1 VRIVLAEDSAL
12 VREGLVRLLGDAG
25 EDVVAAV
32 ADGNALV
39 EAAIEHRP
47 DLAIVDVRMPPT
59 YTDEGA
65 RAATRLRAEIP
76 GLAVLILSQDIEPA
90 LLEISRGAGGFG
102 YLLKDRVLD
111 VSAFMST
118 VRRVALGGRAVDPEV
133 VAALVSAEEH
143 VATLEEL
150 SGREREILGLMAE
163 GLTNA
168 GIARRL
174 VLGERTVET
183 HVSSILLKLGI
194 TTTPDDHRRVQAVIA
209 YLRAAR

>member
-111 VSAFMST
+111 VTAFMST

-133 VAALVSAEEH
+133 VAALVSAQEH
-143 VATLEEL
+143 VATLEDL
-150 SGREREILGLMAE
+150 SDRERQILGLMAE

-194 TTTPDDHRRVQAVIA
+194 TSTPDDHRRVQAVIA

>member
-1 VRIVLAEDSAL
+1 MRVVVAEDSAL
-12 VREGLVRLLGDAG
+12 VREGLVRLLRDAHV
-25 EDVVAAV
+25 DVVAAV
-32 ADGNALV
+32 ADGRALV
-39 EAAIEHRP
+39 AAAIEQRP
-47 DLAIVDVRMPPT
+47 DLVIVDVRMPPT

-65 RAATRLRAEIP
+65 RAASRLRAEIP

-111 VSAFMST
+111 IDAFMT
-118 VRRVALGGRAVDPEV
+118 AVRRVALGGRAIDPDV
-133 VAALVSAEEH
+133 VAALVAARQHASAL
-143 VATLEEL
+143 AQLTD
-150 SGREREILGLMAE
+150 RERQIVALMAE

-174 VLGERTVET
+174 VLGERTIES
-183 HVSSILLKLGI
+183 HVTNSMRKLGI
-194 TTTPDDHRRVQAVIA
+194 ANTPDDHRRVQAVVA